1 MPLLALGAWAGGL
14 LALLVP
20 PAAATTLGGALLGA
34 GPWGLL
40 GAGTVV
46 LVVLARVGWPG
57 RGSAPR
63 PGSTAT
69 GVVVVLLAVL
79 ATGVVRAD
87 RLSRDPVAGLASDR
101 ATVSAEVTVTGD
113 PRLVAGRF
121 GDRVLFR
128 GVVERVTGRGAAYD
142 VHVPVLVVADP
153 GWTGLR
159 LGARV
164 GLAGRLSPSSDPS
177 LAAVLAARGEPVPI
191 ADPDPW
197 WRAAEAVRAA
207 LRASVRERP
216 DDQRALV
223 PALVVGDDARMDAA
237 LVDDFRTTGLTHLT
251 AVSGTNLTLLV
262 GFVLVLAR
270 WLGVR
275 GRGLRAVA
283 LLGIGGFLLLARAE
297 PSVVRAAA
305 MGTVALVGLGSN
317 GLRRGTR
324 ALGVAVVVLLVT
336 DPWLASSVGFALS
349 VLATAGILLLAPPW
363 RDALAR
369 WLPRWAAEAIAVPAA
384 AQLACTP
391 VVAAISGQVSLV
403 AVVANLVVAPA
414 VAPATVLGLGAALTG
429 VAVGARGRG
438 AGHVRVLV
446 RRLDR
451 AGRAR
456 RCRAARGGG
465 RLGRRAPWPWACSPG
480 CAWASPGWR
489 RGCSGTR
496 SAAWPEAA
504 CWWSAW

>member
-1 MPLLALGAWAGGL
+1 M
-14 LALLVP
+14 
-20 PAAATTLGGALLGA
+20 
-34 GPWGLL
+34 
-40 GAGTVV
+40 
-46 LVVLARVGWPG
+46 
-57 RGSAPR
+57 
-63 PGSTAT
+63 
-69 GVVVVLLAVL
+69 
-79 ATGVVRAD
+79 
-87 RLSRDPVAGLASDR
+87 
-101 ATVSAEVTVTGD
+101 
-113 PRLVAGRF
+113 
-121 GDRVLFR
+121 
-128 GVVERVTGRGAAYD
+128 
-142 VHVPVLVVADP
+142 
-153 GWTGLR
+153 
-159 LGARV
+159 
-164 GLAGRLSPSSDPS
+164 
-177 LAAVLAARGEPVPI
+177 LAARGEPVPI

-207 LRASVRERP
+207 LRASVRGRP

-223 PALVVGDDARMDAA
+223 PALVVGDDARMDAG

-317 GLRRGTR
+317 GLQRGTR
-324 ALGVAVVVLLVT
+324 ALGVAVVVLLLT

-369 WLPRWAAEAIAVPAA
+369 WLPRWVAEAIAVPAA

-429 VAVGARGRG
+429 VLWGPRGRG
-438 AGHVRVLV
+438 AGHGRVLV

-465 RLGRRAPWPWACSPG
+465 RLGCRPPGPGRAHRALRGRRLAGAAGAAAPGRRPG
-480 CAWASPGWR
+480 GKRPR
-489 RGCSGTR
+489 
-496 SAAWPEAA
+496 
-504 CWWSAW
+504 WWSAW